1 MASQNTVRRR
11 QTARLG
17 RSGPRSR
24 NGCQTCKTRR
34 VRCDEKHPVCSHC
47 HRLQLECTYGSVTRP
62 KQQTRHRI
70 NTIQRNGVPE
80 SPFSPDISSQFDESS
95 GIDESDVTTLGHV
108 TSTATQI
115 VDTPHQLSFQGDKN
129 LGNNE
134 LDCLLSST
142 TITDTEHTNVLH
154 TAETVSSLWQPDY
167 LFDYISVPDP
177 PFSFTSLEFGSSPGL
192 LTDYDNENSHMAEE
206 MTQTNAQSWLDS
218 APDLDVLNHVATTST
233 TIERPPTMH
242 IWPLSPLMSMAQQQ
256 TCITYFDREVRP
268 PASLAGVDPL
278 GWLRIKRYI
287 LKKAQ
292 NNKKLMI
299 DAFFAITTLL
309 SATEM
314 TFQSSV
320 NRHNYRLLAIRLHQA
335 ASSSIELAV
344 TQHDWEAKHSQDLLV
359 AVFLLAWFEIAY
371 DDEDMLR
378 PSFPTELAAKVIVDG
393 RAWSQGSKYLLQW
406 LNLMDSKISHLGGRV
421 LFSESALQVIRR
433 AHFETSHHEM
443 TEDSNDEHT
452 EHEVS
457 EVIETS
463 ITEHSRSNRLGYLL
477 STRSQSV
484 PPSNVIRMDILN
496 IILYPAFEFHLTSMS
511 FARRIGGHDRHHRS
525 RETPE
530 DEFEVMEACRGF
542 EEELQDL
549 WQHRPGIL
557 NLNACQLA
565 QFVSKDISQELEL
578 LFSVYIATFWSHFI
592 YIHRVAFWSLK
603 HTAIV
608 EKALVET
615 GNMMRRSVG
624 QPVDCVAF
632 DENITR
638 TAANTIHPGL
648 MWTCL
653 IFGTEIP
660 DPVQQNW
667 CIAQLRALGK
677 LSPSDY
683 NGQTEDTDS
692 MLALRIDKKGQQ
704 NALKVSRLL
713 REIIDRQEK
722 LKCRVDGRYLS
733 QELFGCTFYMI

>member
-1 MASQNTVRRR
+1 MASQNPVRRR

-24 NGCQTCKTRR
+24 NGCQTCKARR

-47 HRLQLECTYGSVTRP
+47 HRLQLECIYGSAIRP
-62 KQQTRHRI
+62 TQNTLHSI
-70 NTIQRNGVPE
+70 NGTQHSEVPA
-80 SPFSPDISSQFDESS
+80 SPFSPAISSQLDESS
-95 GIDESDVTTLGHV
+95 GIDESDVATQEHV
-108 TSTATQI
+108 SSTAVQI
-115 VDTPHQLSFQGDKN
+115 IDTPHQPYSDGDKYP
-129 LGNNE
+129 GNNE
-134 LDCLLSST
+134 LGCLLSPT
-142 TITDTEHTNVLH
+142 TMLNTEHTNVLH
-154 TAETVSSLWQPDY
+154 SAEIVSTLWQPDH

-177 PFSFTSLEFGSSPGL
+177 PFTFTSLEFGSSPGL
-192 LTDYDNENSHMAEE
+192 LTDYDSANAHTVEE
-206 MTQTNAQSWLDS
+206 MTQTSEQPWLDS
-218 APDLDVLNHVATTST
+218 ASDLDVLNRVATTST
-233 TIERPPTMH
+233 TIERPPTAH
-242 IWPLSPLMSMAQQQ
+242 TWPLSPLMSMTQQQ
-256 TCITYFDREVRP
+256 TCLTYFDREVRP

-292 NNKKLMI
+292 NDNKLVL
-299 DAFFAITTLL
+299 DAFFATTTLL

-335 ASSSIELAV
+335 ACSSTEL
-344 TQHDWEAKHSQDLLV
+344 TLTRHDWVANHSQDLLV

-378 PSFPTELAAKVIVDG
+378 PSFPAELAAKIIVDG
-393 RAWSQGSKYLLQW
+393 QAWSQGSKYLLQW

-433 AHFETSHHEM
+433 AHFETSHPEM
-443 TEDSNDEHT
+443 TEDNPDEHT
-452 EHEVS
+452 EHEAS
-457 EVIETS
+457 EVLEKSSTKY
-463 ITEHSRSNRLGYLL
+463 SRSKRLGYLL
-477 STRSQSV
+477 STRSQSA
-484 PPSNVIRMDILN
+484 PPSSVIRMDIFN

-557 NLNACQLA
+557 NLDACQLEH
-565 QFVSKDISQELEL
+565 FVSKDIAQELEL

-603 HTAIV
+603 HTSIV

-624 QPVDCVAF
+624 QPVDCLAF
-632 DENITR
+632 DERITR
-638 TAANTIHPGL
+638 TVANTIHPGL

-660 DPVQQNW
+660 DPIQQNW

-677 LSPSDY
+677 LSPSNY
-683 NGQTEDTDS
+683 NDQTEDTNG

-713 REIIDRQEK
+713 REIIDRQK
-722 LKCRVDGRYLS
+722 KMKCRVDGRYLS
-733 QELFGCTFYMI
+733 QELFSCTFYMI